1 MGGVKSKV
9 AANVCR
15 AARAMA
21 TKSDG
26 SDNLLRRIV
35 KLCGLKSDRC
45 KTKTKEQAWR
55 EWAKKNK
62 KKLGEVFGIIGLDVL
77 MIVAGLIGGVMGPE
91 YRWIFWAFGM
101 FCFVPIIYMLLQTF
115 KDQMQDLN
123 LKRKDTYGKMM
134 SITVITWIAYPVVWA
149 LGEGAGML
157 EQTIEVLLYVIL
169 DVIAKTVFSFI
180 LLECGTVVCVTNHFL
195 PMVSSCPI
203 RG

>member
-1 MGGVKSKV
+1 MGVDWVITTPLLLFDLGGV
-9 AANVCR
+9 AGA
-15 AARAMA
+15 
-21 TKSDG
+21 
-26 SDNLLRRIV
+26 
-35 KLCGLKSDRC
+35 
-45 KTKTKEQAWR
+45 E
-55 EWAKKNK
+55 
-62 KKLGEVFGIIGLDVL
+62 LGEVFGIIGLDVL
-77 MIVAGLIGGVMGPE
+77 MIMGGLIGGVMGPE

-169 DVIAKTVFSFI
+169 DVIAKAVFSFV
-180 LLECGTVVCVTNHFL
+180 LLQAHPTLEEPEAGAL
-195 PMVSSCPI
+195 I
-203 RG
+203 